1 MWLPCVSILQC
12 RHNKREQLKT
22 TMTAPISN
30 MARLSF
36 DKDWNAC
43 PIYVT
48 YAPYTFKSPI
58 IILILYSQPPVGFP
72 RKGGDGAC
80 VCGWGGDLALKLQF
94 PPTWIHNYYFS
105 LPRAFL
111 IPATSVSGPAGCGV
125 GFIFIWWLTCVWTAF
140 CSSIGAESR
149 KGREDNDV
157 RCCATPSYYG
167 LITVLAHCRCFQEP
181 VSEGDSGWSNV
192 SSVYIV
198 NFTQLFTKHRGDSR
212 AVYTIAVGKFGVIFS
227 WIWSRFSSIRM
238 RGSLPHFCFCNVDLN
253 IWGATGDSDYCKQT
267 NSQ

>member
-1 MWLPCVSILQC
+1 MWLPCVSVLQC

-22 TMTAPISN
+22 TMTVPIAN

-36 DKDWNAC
+36 DKENVR
-43 PIYVT
+43 PIYVR
-48 YAPYTFKSPI
+48 YAPHMFKRQKR
-58 IILILYSQPPVGFP
+58 IILISQPPVGFP
-72 RKGGDGAC
+72 RKGGDSVC
-80 VCGWGGDLALKLQF
+80 VWVRWGGGLALKLQF

-140 CSSIGAESR
+140 CSSIGADSR
-149 KGREDNDV
+149 KGRQDNDV
-157 RCCATPSYYG
+157 RRIATPSYYR
-167 LITVLAHCRCFQEP
+167 LITVLAPCRCFQEP

-192 SSVYIV
+192 LSVHIV
-198 NFTQLFTKHRGDSR
+198 NFTKLFTKHRGDSPV
-212 AVYTIAVGKFGVIFS
+212 VYIIATGDFWVIFF

-238 RGSLPHFCFCNVDLN
+238 RGSLRHFCFCNVDLSL
-253 IWGATGDSDYCKQT
+253 WGATGDSDYCKQT